1 MALFF
6 VTDLIPTDILNEL
19 KSVLS
24 DYTGSDISIENDLP
38 DCHENDKSGKD
49 DRIIAPLILNGQEA
63 GFIVAENIIY
73 DEKNSAFIE
82 GIARVLSKI
91 LYHRYLL
98 MQQNES
104 MEKSIRSQSEF
115 LTQFADDVKKS
126 VSGMFLYLSDS
137 SNEDRESEI
146 KKTIDVLMARTLKL
160 GNMVDG
166 GMDYVEAVN
175 GVFELNEAVYDIRD
189 VVENQ
194 ISRNMERALEKND
207 TLTYTFADD
216 IPERLMGD
224 PGHVGT
230 ILGKLIENAVH
241 YSENSFVKV
250 MISTEFSTYGVT
262 LVISVAD
269 GGVGIEPSQAEYIK
283 SYMESRG
290 FSDAKNEEFEMLG
303 FSLIGFCV
311 NAMSGS
317 IELSSKQ
324 GSGTEFVIRLP
335 QLAVEGGTKNEF

>member
-1 MALFF
+1 MSLVF
-6 VTDLIPTDILNEL
+6 VTDFIPTDILNEL

-24 DYTGSDISIENDLP
+24 DYTESDVSIENELP
-38 DCHENDKSGKD
+38 DYYEHYQSGKEG
-49 DRIIAPLILNGQEA
+49 RIFAPLMLNGQKT
-63 GFIVAENIIY
+63 GFIIAENIVC
-73 DEKNSAFIE
+73 DKKNSAFIE
-82 GIARVLSKI
+82 GSAKVLSKI

-98 MQQNES
+98 MQRSES

-126 VSGMFLYLSDS
+126 VSEMFLYLSDS
-137 SNEDRESEI
+137 SKEERESEI
-146 KKTIDVLMARTLKL
+146 KKSIDVLMARTLKL

-166 GMDYVEAVN
+166 SMDYVEAVS
-175 GVFELNEAVYDIRD
+175 GVFDLNEAVYDIRD

-207 TLTYTFADD
+207 SLTYTIGDD
-216 IPERLMGD
+216 VPERLMGD

-230 ILGKLIENAVH
+230 ILGKLIENAIL
-241 YSENSFVKV
+241 YSENSFIKV
-250 MISTEFSTYGVT
+250 VISTEFSTYGVM

-283 SYMESRG
+283 NYMESRG

-317 IELSSKQ
+317 IDLSSKP